1 MAKMSGRSYLEKMSD
16 FTQLQPDL
24 AALFDSHGLR
34 PEVHADW
41 LLVDGLCPAIRA
53 HTAGRL
59 LYVEL
64 QLTNGKRV
72 TELYPVKDSLKP
84 FSDGAFPVLLSAFWN
99 HHNPGLVTRQLIKR
113 SDGPWQIFTGLYLR
127 QVDEGERP
135 PVPYLLFET
144 IEAFLRQERLESDM
158 HWLSIGVAVDE
169 DGPSADIKLDG
180 VRQPILEAR
189 VRALDWIYDGRDY
202 TLRNAVLIIKA

>member
-1 MAKMSGRSYLEKMSD
+1 MLARAYLKMMND

-24 AALFDSHGLR
+24 AALLHNHGLI
-34 PEVHADW
+34 PEVSGDW
-41 LLVDGLCPAIRA
+41 LMVDGLCPAIRA
-53 HTAGRL
+53 HNAGRL

-64 QLTNGKRV
+64 QLTSRRRV
-72 TELYPVKDSLKP
+72 TELYPVRNGLRS
-84 FSDGAFPVLLSAFWN
+84 FRDGVFPVLLSAFW
-99 HHNPGLVTRQLIKR
+99 HRHNPGLVTRKLIKR

-127 QVDEGERP
+127 HVDEGERP

-144 IEAFLRQERLESDM
+144 IEAFLRQERFESDM

-180 VRQPILEAR
+180 ARQPILEAR

-202 TLRNAVLIIKA
+202 TLRNSVLLIKA